1 MRIWFMLKKYEVFKQ
16 AKKMH
21 RFKDINFFRDESIS

>member
-1 MRIWFMLKKYEVFKQ
+1 MCIWFMLKKYEVFKQ

-21 RFKDINFFRDESIS
+21 CFKDVKFLEMSL